1 MNNRINKI
9 LDNIDNIIYEA
20 TIERHKNV
28 IPYRK
33 DVNRALDIIK
43 TFIKSNN
50 RIIYGGLSQ
59 NEFIKIK
66 NKNEA
71 FYKENSLDIPDFDIY
86 SPTPLADLVLLTND
100 LFIKGF
106 LHVYFREAAHIDTYT
121 LFLDSDTG
129 PILDIRYVWKPHYDI
144 IKKVKI
150 GDYYYAHPDFM
161 YIDLY
166 KIYTDPLLSFDF
178 RIEKVFKRVSI
189 LEKYYK
195 ISYDSK
201 KIQYHTK
208 ITDETKDLINQIIT
222 NIIST
227 KDNIIIGGVV
237 CYNYYIANVD
247 KSKITNINYLSIIS
261 ENITNISD
269 IIYNFLIKIKKN
281 KEDIKIENYH
291 KFFQVFD
298 KSIHIKY
305 KNKVLVEIVGN
316 NGRCIPY
323 ITISK
328 SNEIIGLKFQSNIT
342 LNLLTYHGLLLQFYS
357 YLFLFKFRRQPK
369 YIELYK
375 YYIHTLQ
382 HCREQYLLKNKLI
395 GIEKNNIFRE
405 LVTYCKY
412 NTYSDKYLAEK
423 KIKNNIKNK
432 KPPIFSYRPSQRKLS
447 YSQIPKFKYPNTSG
461 NLIK

>member
-9 LDNIDNIIYEA
+9 LDHMDNIIYDA
-20 TIERHKNV
+20 TIERHKHV

-33 DVNRALDIIK
+33 DVNRALNIVQKFIIA
-43 TFIKSNN
+43 NN

-66 NKNEA
+66 NKKET

-86 SPTPLADLVLLTND
+86 SPTPILDLVKLANELHD
-100 LFIKGF
+100 DGFIDVNF
-106 LHVYFREAAHIDTYT
+106 SEAVHMDTYT
-121 LFLDSDTG
+121 LFLDRDTG
-129 PILDIRYVWKPHYDI
+129 PILDISYVWNPHYNI

-150 GDYYYAHPDFM
+150 GNYYYAHPEFM
-161 YIDLY
+161 FIDLY
-166 KIYTDPLLSFDF
+166 KIYTDPLLSFDY

-195 ISYDSK
+195 ISFDSK

-208 ITDETKDLINQIIT
+208 INDETKNLINQIII
-222 NIIST
+222 NIISN
-227 KDNIIIGGVV
+227 KKNIIINGIV

-247 KSKITNINYLSIIS
+247 KLKITKINYLSIIS
-261 ENITNISD
+261 DNIINSSD
-269 IIYNFLIKIKKN
+269 LIYNYLIKINKK
-281 KEDIKIENYH
+281 KEDIKIEHYH

-316 NGRCIPY
+316 NDRCIPY

-328 SNEIIGLKFQSNIT
+328 NNSIAGLKFDSNIT
-342 LNLLTYHGLLLQFYS
+342 LNLITYHGLLLQFYS
-357 YLFLFKFRRQPK
+357 YLFLFKYRKQTQ

-382 HCREQYLLKNKLI
+382 HCREIYLLKNKFI

-423 KIKNNIKNK
+423 KIKKNIKNK
-432 KPPIFSYRPSQRKLS
+432 KPPIFNYRPSKKKITLS
-447 YSQIPKFKYPNTSG
+447 EIPQFKYSNTSG